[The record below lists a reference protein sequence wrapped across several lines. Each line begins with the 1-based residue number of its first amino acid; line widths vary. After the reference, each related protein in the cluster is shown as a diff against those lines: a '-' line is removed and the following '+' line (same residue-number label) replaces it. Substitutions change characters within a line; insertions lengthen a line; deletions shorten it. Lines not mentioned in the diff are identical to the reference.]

1 MKSRKSPLLAVSIED
16 LERPMDAPAPVAVP
30 DASEKRK
37 ATPTTSRYELL
48 LQAAPAG
55 KFDPAQNSR
64 AGRLALV
71 KGQQT
76 QLEDLA
82 QELEDAGG
90 DLQRKAEIFRGLN
103 DLQAEVQ
110 HLQRMLTEDF
120 VPQHSPS
127 QLISPQDLLVS
138 RLFNV
143 RNKTVQREA
152 LVKFDLMRSGSDLVS
167 YSGPELRQPDGF
179 TFMALVNMARDF
191 RVGTAVAFE
200 PSVLCNALVGY
211 YDTRSRLQLKE
222 SIKRLM
228 QAVITFPDFSV
239 QLAQKFLH
247 PARGTW
253 SVALDPQIV
262 RLFGASN
269 YIWLDLQLRRELTE
283 GLATWLYGYIRG
295 QSYLNPTR
303 LEMLLEAS
311 GSDAKSVAAFQRSL
325 YPALRELTKRGVL
338 ESGARVQDGVLHW
351 RRTQRAQGT

>member
-1 MKSRKSPLLAVSIED
+1 MTHGPTCAPCWSGFPGIRTAASKSCCRTGGENQTHDRWSARTLS
-16 LERPMDAPAPVAVP
+16 
-30 DASEKRK
+30 
-37 ATPTTSRYELL
+37 
-48 LQAAPAG
+48 
-55 KFDPAQNSR
+55 AQ
-64 AGRLALV
+64 RLV
-71 KGQQT
+71 VTG
-76 QLEDLA
+76 D
-82 QELEDAGG
+82 GG
-90 DLQRKAEIFRGLN
+90 S
-103 DLQAEVQ
+103 
-110 HLQRMLTEDF
+110 LT
-120 VPQHSPS
+120 
-127 QLISPQDLLVS
+127 VS

-152 LVKFDLMRSGSDLVS
+152 LVKFDLMRSGSDVVS

-179 TFMALVNMARDF
+179 TFMALVNMTRDF

-247 PARGTW
+247 PARGMW

-303 LEMLLEAS
+303 LELLHEAS

-325 YPALRELTKRGVL
+325 YPALRELTERGVL
-338 ESGARVQDGVLHW
+338 EPGARVQDGVLHW
-351 RRTQRAQGT
+351 RRTPRAQGA

>member
-1 MKSRKSPLLAVSIED
+1 VKPRKSPLLAVSIEE
-16 LERPMDAPAPVAVP
+16 LERTTDAPASAPVS
-30 DASEKRK
+30 DAAGKRK
-37 ATPTTSRYELL
+37 AIPTTSRHEQLP
-48 LQAAPAG
+48 QAAPTG
-55 KFDPAQNSR
+55 KFDPSLNSR

-71 KGQQT
+71 KDQQM
-76 QLEDLA
+76 QLADLA
-82 QELEDAGG
+82 QELKYAGG
-90 DLQRKAEIFRGLN
+90 DLQRKASIFRGLN

-152 LVKFDLMRSGSDLVS
+152 LVKFDLMRSGSDVVS

-179 TFMALVNMARDF
+179 TFMALVNLARDF

-247 PARGTW
+247 PARGMW
-253 SVALDPQIV
+253 SVALDPQLV

-303 LEMLLEAS
+303 LELLHEAS

-325 YPALRELTKRGVL
+325 YPALRELTARGVL
-338 ESGARVQDGVLHW
+338 EPGARVDDGVLHW
-351 RRTQRAQGT
+351 RRATRAQGT